1 MAILIADTGNIYP
14 SISAAAKAVGV
25 DPSNARKAVR
35 GQRKSAGGYTFV
47 EVAAAPLQKE
57 ITKLAKKVAE
67 SLTPKQ
73 QQRRAQQRQRSQQR
87 VQERRRSE
95 QPARRRTAAERERIQ
110 QIHAALVEA
119 NDMIR
124 RAKRGETG
132 AITRKDLEALAEQ
145 VGASKQGMFKTS
157 TKDIQQYQ
165 EIDQIIAR
173 IQAIKEQDAARREQ
187 QAVSYA
193 QQYSL
198 KTTADAKRK
207 QDALDDLSRA
217 YGRLR
222 EAANRASGAFKYVQ
236 IYEDMTNDVKDLDP
250 DQIQLLA
257 DKLDDWLDTTKEQTQ
272 EDLDKI
278 IEQWQMEVEGAST
291 DGDDDDDDDTPTYI
305 TYR

>member
-1 MAILIADTGNIYP
+1 MAIMIADTGNIYP
-14 SISAAAKAVGV
+14 SIAAAAKAVGV

-35 GQRKSAGGYTFV
+35 GQRKSAGGYIFV

-57 ITKLAKKVAE
+57 ITKLVKKATE
-67 SLTPKQ
+67 SLTSKQ
-73 QQRRAQQRQRSQQR
+73 RQRREQQRQRSMQR

-95 QPARRRTAAERERIQ
+95 PARRRTAAERERIQ

-124 RAKRGETG
+124 RAKRGGTG

-145 VGASKQGMFKTS
+145 VGASKQGMFKTG
-157 TKDIQQYQ
+157 TKDIEQYQ
-165 EIDQIIAR
+165 EIEQILAR
-173 IQAIKEQDAARREQ
+173 IQAIKAQDAARREQ

-198 KTTADAKRK
+198 KTTAEAKRK
-207 QDALDDLSRA
+207 QDALDDLSRV

-222 EAANRASGAFKYVQ
+222 EAASRASGDLRYVQ
-236 IYEDMTNDVKDLDP
+236 IYEDMINDVKELDP
-250 DQIQLLA
+250 EQIKLLA
-257 DKLDDWLDTTKEQTQ
+257 DRLDNWLDTTREQTQ
-272 EDLDKI
+272 ADLDKI
-278 IEQWQMEVEGAST
+278 IEQWQTEVEGASG
-291 DGDDDDDDDTPTYI
+291 DGDDDDDDDRPTYI

>member
-57 ITKLAKKVAE
+57 ITKLVKKVAE

-73 QQRRAQQRQRSQQR
+73 QQRRAQQRQRSMQR

-145 VGASKQGMFKTS
+145 VGASKQGMFKTG
-157 TKDIQQYQ
+157 TKDIEQYQ
-165 EIDQIIAR
+165 EIEQILER

-198 KTTADAKRK
+198 KSIADAKRK
-207 QDALDDLSRA
+207 QDALDDLSRVL
-217 YGRLR
+217 GRLR
-222 EAANRASGAFKYVQ
+222 EAANRASGDLKYVQ
-236 IYEDMTNDVKDLDP
+236 IYEDMINDVKELEP
-250 DQIQLLA
+250 EQIRLLA
-257 DKLDDWLDTTKEQTQ
+257 DKVNNWLDTTKEQTQ
-272 EDLDKI
+272 ADLDKI
-278 IEQWQMEVEGAST
+278 IEQWQMEVEGG

>member
-73 QQRRAQQRQRSQQR
+73 QQRRAQQRQRSMQR

-145 VGASKQGMFKTS
+145 VGASKQGMFKTG
-157 TKDIQQYQ
+157 TKDIEQYQ
-165 EIDQIIAR
+165 EIEQILAR

-198 KTTADAKRK
+198 KSMEDAKRK
-207 QDALDDLSRA
+207 QNALDDLSRVL
-217 YGRLR
+217 GRLR
-222 EAANRASGAFKYVQ
+222 EAANRASGDLKYVQ
-236 IYEDMTNDVKDLDP
+236 IYEDMITDVKELEP
-250 DQIQLLA
+250 EQIQLLA
-257 DKLDDWLDTTKEQTQ
+257 DSLNNWLDTTKEQTQ
-272 EDLDKI
+272 ADLDKI
-278 IEQWQMEVEGAST
+278 IEQWQMEVEGG

>member
-1 MAILIADTGNIYP
+1 
-14 SISAAAKAVGV
+14 
-25 DPSNARKAVR
+25 
-35 GQRKSAGGYTFV
+35 
-47 EVAAAPLQKE
+47 
-57 ITKLAKKVAE
+57 
-67 SLTPKQ
+67 
-73 QQRRAQQRQRSQQR
+73 
-87 VQERRRSE
+87 
-95 QPARRRTAAERERIQ
+95 
-110 QIHAALVEA
+110 
-119 NDMIR
+119 MIR
-124 RAKRGETG
+124 RAKRGGTG

-145 VGASKQGMFKTS
+145 VGASKQGMFKTG

-250 DQIQLLA
+250 EQIKLLA

-278 IEQWQMEVEGAST
+278 IAQWQMEVEGAST
-291 DGDDDDDDDTPTYI
+291 DGDDDDDDTPTYI

>member
-73 QQRRAQQRQRSQQR
+73 QQRRAQQRQRSMQR

-145 VGASKQGMFKTS
+145 VGASKQGMFKTA
-157 TKDIQQYQ
+157 TKDIEQYQ
-165 EIDQIIAR
+165 EIEQILAR

-198 KTTADAKRK
+198 KSTEDAKRK
-207 QDALDDLSRA
+207 QNALDDLSRVL
-217 YGRLR
+217 GRLR
-222 EAANRASGAFKYVQ
+222 EAANRASGDFKYVQ
-236 IYEDMTNDVKDLDP
+236 IYEDMITDVKELEP
-250 DQIQLLA
+250 EQIQLLS
-257 DKLDDWLDTTKEQTQ
+257 DRLNNWLDTTKEQTQ
-272 EDLDKI
+272 ADLDKI
-278 IEQWQMEVEGAST
+278 IAQWQMEVEGT
-291 DGDDDDDDDTPTYI
+291 EDDGDDDDTPTYI

>member
-14 SISAAAKAVGV
+14 SIAAAAKAVGV

-73 QQRRAQQRQRSQQR
+73 QQRRAQQRQRSMQR
-87 VQERRRSE
+87 VQERKRSE

-110 QIHAALVEA
+110 QIHDALVEA

-124 RAKRGETG
+124 RAKRGGTG

-145 VGASKQGMFKTS
+145 VGASKQGMFKTG
-157 TKDIQQYQ
+157 TKDIEQYQ
-165 EIDQIIAR
+165 EIEQIIAR

-207 QDALDDLSRA
+207 QDALDDLSRV

-222 EAANRASGAFKYVQ
+222 EAASRASGDLRYVQ
-236 IYEDMTNDVKDLDP
+236 IYEDMINDVKELEP
-250 DQIQLLA
+250 EQIKLLT
-257 DKLDDWLDTTKEQTQ
+257 DKLNEFLDNTKEQTQ
-272 EDLDKI
+272 AALDKI
-278 IEQWQMEVEGAST
+278 IEQWQLEVEGE

>member
-73 QQRRAQQRQRSQQR
+73 KQRRAQQRQRSMQR

-145 VGASKQGMFKTS
+145 VGASKQGMFKTG
-157 TKDIQQYQ
+157 TKDIEQYQ
-165 EIDQIIAR
+165 EIEQILAR

-198 KTTADAKRK
+198 RSLADAKRK
-207 QDALDDLSRA
+207 QDALDDLSRTL
-217 YGRLR
+217 GRLR
-222 EAANRASGAFKYVQ
+222 EASSRASGDFRYVQ
-236 IYEDMTNDVKDLDP
+236 IYEDMINDVKELDP
-250 DQIQLLA
+250 EQIKLLA
-257 DKLDDWLDTTKEQTQ
+257 DRLNNWLETTKEQTQ
-272 EDLDKI
+272 ADLDKI
-278 IEQWQMEVEGAST
+278 IEQWQMEVEGG

>member
-14 SISAAAKAVGV
+14 SIAAAAKAVGV

-73 QQRRAQQRQRSQQR
+73 QQRRAQQRQRSMQR
-87 VQERRRSE
+87 VQDRRRSE

-124 RAKRGETG
+124 RAKRGGTG

-145 VGASKQGMFKTS
+145 VGASKQGMFKTR

-165 EIDQIIAR
+165 EIEQIIAR

-207 QDALDDLSRA
+207 QNALDDLSRV

-222 EAANRASGAFKYVQ
+222 EASSRASGDLRYVQ
-236 IYEDMTNDVKDLDP
+236 IYEDMINDVKELEP
-250 DQIQLLA
+250 EQIKLLV
-257 DKLDDWLDTTKEQTQ
+257 DKLNEFLDNTKEQTQ
-272 EDLDKI
+272 AALDKI
-278 IEQWQMEVEGAST
+278 IEQWQMEVEGE

>member
-73 QQRRAQQRQRSQQR
+73 QQRRAQQRQRSMQR

-145 VGASKQGMFKTS
+145 VGASKQGMFKTA
-157 TKDIQQYQ
+157 TKDIEQYQ
-165 EIDQIIAR
+165 EIEQILAR

-198 KTTADAKRK
+198 KSMEDAKRK
-207 QDALDDLSRA
+207 QNALDDLSRVL
-217 YGRLR
+217 GRLR
-222 EAANRASGAFKYVQ
+222 EAANRASGDFKYVQ
-236 IYEDMTNDVKDLDP
+236 IYEDMITDVKELEP
-250 DQIQLLA
+250 EQIQLLS
-257 DKLDDWLDTTKEQTQ
+257 DRLNNWLDTTKEQTQ
-272 EDLDKI
+272 ADLDKI
-278 IEQWQMEVEGAST
+278 IAQWQMEVEGT
-291 DGDDDDDDDTPTYI
+291 EDDGDDDDTPTYI